1 MSPCNITL
9 MMSVDLNQLEV
20 SIMHLQREV
29 AQQLVYLMNL
39 ARRLKAR
46 LCESAVE
53 ARFPKDRKAKA
64 QRSNQQRVVLDNLLF
79 IPAAKEAVCTLLF
92 AESTPSVSRSPTIVL
107 KQPWK
112 AVRKC
117 MQVNGSTKRDNE
129 EL

>member
-53 ARFPKDRKAKA
+53 ARFPKTRIAKQKLRGPTNNVLSWIICFLYQLRKRLCVLYYLLRVLRVYLAA
-64 QRSNQQRVVLDNLLF
+64 LRLFLSNHGR
-79 IPAAKEAVCTLLF
+79 
-92 AESTPSVSRSPTIVL
+92 PSGNAC
-107 KQPWK
+107 K
-112 AVRKC
+112 
-117 MQVNGSTKRDNE
+117 
-129 EL
+129 